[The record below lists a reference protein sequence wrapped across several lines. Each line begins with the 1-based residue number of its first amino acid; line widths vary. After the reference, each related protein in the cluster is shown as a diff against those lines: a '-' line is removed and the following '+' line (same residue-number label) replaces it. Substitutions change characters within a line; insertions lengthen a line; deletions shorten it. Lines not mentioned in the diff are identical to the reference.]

1 MKYKFERKFFIP
13 QGYELIAKDE
23 RFGFEVYAVMS
34 PRIVAMAFGGKRQ
47 KPDWHF
53 RFQDEQRLQAKISET
68 LAGFMA
74 HIERKAQWKAER
86 SKPHD
91 VKVGDV
97 FRCSWGYD
105 QTNVDFYEVTRVIGA
120 TVEIRAIAQEA
131 VTTGWEQGQCVPVP
145 GQYIGEAMRKKVNN
159 YGGKPS
165 LRIYS
170 FASAYRM
177 DPIAKVGDKP
187 LYASTHW
194 TAYA

>member
-1 MKYKFERKFFIP
+1 MKYKFDRKFFIP

-145 GQYIGEAMRKKVNN
+145 GQYTGEAMRKKVNN
-159 YGGKPS
+159 YSGKPS